1 MALGK
6 SVPGIYGPAMTYW
19 RLISTH
25 SDMDKLSISAKF
37 NGYPDKAASDAAAVP
52 MAVIDMTRPFA
63 NVAAMDGITFAQ
75 MYTYAKT
82 QPFFSG
88 ATDV

>member
-1 MALGK
+1 MALSK
-6 SVPGIYGPAMTYW
+6 SVPSIYGPNVTYW
-19 RLISTH
+19 RLIVVHYDIDALNAQARFS
-25 SDMDKLSISAKF
+25 
-37 NGYPDKAASDAAAVP
+37 GYPNQAASDAKATP
-52 MAVIDMTRPFA
+52 MATIDLNRSFA
-63 NVAAMDGITFAQ
+63 NVGAMDGITFTQ